1 MTGEGRFMDEVIL
14 RGSLLKN
21 PYLSVDDSLAASS

>member
-1 MTGEGRFMDEVIL
+1 MDEVIL

-21 PYLSVDDSLAASS
+21 PYLSVDDSLVASLQML